1 MRRKLLAAFLSLSA
15 SLAAAGRADPDPKPG
30 RAGFALV
37 EDGRLYFE
45 AEGDGCPVVLIAGGG
60 GMDLRQWDGQF
71 SALART
77 HRAVRF
83 DPRGVGRSE
92 TPAAAYSNMADLEAL
107 LDFLRIDEAVLVG
120 LSSGGG
126 IALDFAVTHPDRVR
140 ALVLSAPLV
149 RGFEMSEDQKKR
161 VAGFA
166 RASQGTVAEAVQVFL
181 DDPYFVPAP
190 DNPEARRTA
199 ARLMTENARDIPP
212 GLALELDP
220 PTVARLGEIR
230 QPTLLLV
237 GSLDHPDLHRR
248 VAYLDGAMKDST
260 KVVIAG
266 GGHMLNL
273 EKPKDFG
280 DAVLGFLKRRGCS

>member
-1 MRRKLLAAFLSLSA
+1 MRGKRIAAFLWLSV
-15 SLAAAGRADPDPKPG
+15 SLAAVGNATPDPRPG

-37 EDGRLYFE
+37 DDGRLYYE
-45 AEGDGCPVVLIAGGG
+45 AEGEGCPVVLIAGGG
-60 GMDLRQWDGQF
+60 GMDLRQWDGEF
-71 SALART
+71 PALSRK

-92 TPAAAYSNMADLEAL
+92 TPAAAYSNVADLEAL
-107 LDFLRIDEAVLVG
+107 LDFLRIEKAVLVG

-126 IALDFAVTHPDRVR
+126 IALDFAITHPDRVR

-149 RGFEMSEDQKKR
+149 RGFEMSEAQKKR

-190 DNPEARRTA
+190 HNPDARRIA

-212 GLALELDP
+212 
-220 PTVARLGEIR
+220 
-230 QPTLLLV
+230 
-237 GSLDHPDLHRR
+237 
-248 VAYLDGAMKDST
+248 
-260 KVVIAG
+260 
-266 GGHMLNL
+266 
-273 EKPKDFG
+273 
-280 DAVLGFLKRRGCS
+280 

>member
-1 MRRKLLAAFLSLSA
+1 M
-15 SLAAAGRADPDPKPG
+15 
-30 RAGFALV
+30 
-37 EDGRLYFE
+37 
-45 AEGDGCPVVLIAGGG
+45 
-60 GMDLRQWDGQF
+60 
-71 SALART
+71 
-77 HRAVRF
+77 
-83 DPRGVGRSE
+83 
-92 TPAAAYSNMADLEAL
+92 
-107 LDFLRIDEAVLVG
+107 
-120 LSSGGG
+120 
-126 IALDFAVTHPDRVR
+126 
-140 ALVLSAPLV
+140 LSAPLV

-190 DNPEARRTA
+190 QHPEARRIA

-212 GLALELDP
+212 GLALELEP

-248 VAYLDGAMKDST
+248 VAHLDGAMKDST
-260 KVVIAG
+260 KVVISG

-273 EKPKDFG
+273 EKPKEFA
-280 DAVLGFLKRRGCS
+280 DAVLAFLKRRGCS